1 MKRRCVSVLLAFF
14 LLCACLPQPCPAAA
28 ATPAN
33 ALQTFLGS
41 VAYYGDRSGFAMTA
55 EQARAFAAVIRS
67 EHEKRVQEAP
77 QLAGS
82 QNYQL
87 DEQIAL
93 FDTGSGIPAMLYFC
107 SINHPMGMSYDGGC
121 NSLWQW
127 IDGKAVEFIPN
138 IQKVWEYH
146 LYSDHI
152 LCGDGNYLMMEQ
164 ITNMSVLPFGNG
176 QISPSPSTT
185 ALYSIK
191 ADNRGNLIK
200 DFRIDGRSVSD
211 AGIEVWMNRY
221 GNGRL
226 DGALAGKF
234 YLRQGVYSVVGMTPS
249 DKVLAALGAYAD
261 AVSATGFTDVSPSA
275 YYADAV
281 EWALDSGITK
291 GLNEVQF
298 GPDRPCTRAQV
309 VTFLWRAAGSPKPK
323 EKANPFTD
331 VKPGAYY
338 YDAVL
343 WALEKGVT
351 QGVGKTRFAPDS
363 GCTRGQIVTFL
374 WRANGAPGT
383 LNPKNPFSDVS
394 AEDYFY
400 SAVLWAVRN
409 GVTNGTSKTAFSPDA
424 ACTRGQVVTFLYRAA
439 H

>member
-1 MKRRCVSVLLAFF
+1 MKRRCVSILLAFL
-14 LLCACLPQPCPAAA
+14 LLCACLPQPRPAAA
-28 ATPAN
+28 AAPAN
-33 ALQTFLGS
+33 ALQDLLDN
-41 VAYYGDRSGFAMTA
+41 VAYYGSRTNFAMTA

-67 EHEKRVQEAP
+67 EHEKRVQEAL
-77 QLAGS
+77 QLTGS

-87 DEQIAL
+87 DEQVAL
-93 FDTGSGIPAMLYFC
+93 FDTGKGIPAMLFFC
-107 SINHPMGMSYDGGC
+107 SINYPFGMSYDGGR

-127 IDGKAVEFIPN
+127 IDGKAVEFVPN
-138 IQKVWEYH
+138 IQTVWEYH
-146 LYSDHI
+146 VYSDHI
-152 LCGDGNYLMMEQ
+152 LCGDGNHLMTEQ
-164 ITNMSVLPFGNG
+164 ITNMSVLTFRYR

-191 ADNRGNLIK
+191 ADNRGNLFK
-200 DFRIDGRSVSD
+200 DFRIDGKAVSD
-211 AGIEVWMNRY
+211 AEIEAWMKRY
-221 GNGRL
+221 GDGSL
-226 DGALAGKF
+226 GGALAGKF
-234 YLRQGVYSVVGMTPS
+234 YLRQGAYTAVGMTPS
-249 DKVLAALGAYAD
+249 DKVLAALEAYAK
-261 AVSATGFTDVSPSA
+261 AVSQTGFADVSPSA

-281 EWALDSGITK
+281 EWALDRGITK

-323 EKANPFTD
+323 GKTNPFTD
-331 VKPGAYY
+331 VRPGAYY

-343 WALEKGVT
+343 WAVEKGVT

-383 LNPKNPFSDVS
+383 SDPKNPFSDVS

-439 H
+439 Q